1 MTMERPRARATAALL
16 TASAAVALTGCSTD
30 PDAETT
36 TLTVFAAASLTEAF
50 EQIAH
55 DFESTHDGVDVRLSL
70 AGSSDLVAQ
79 IQQGAPADVVAFAD
93 TASMDRLVADGLVGT
108 PHDFATNSLEIAVPP
123 GNPARVTSLE
133 DLTDPDLHLVVCA
146 PQVPCGAAT
155 TAVVDA
161 SGLAL
166 HPVSEEQSVTDVLN
180 KVVAGEADA
189 GIVYVTDVAR
199 AGDRV
204 EGVPFPQA
212 GAAVNTYPIAAV
224 TQTDADTDHA
234 ALVQQFID
242 AVQGPEG
249 QELLAD
255 LGFTAP

>member
-1 MTMERPRARATAALL
+1 MTAQPHRARATAALL
-16 TASAAVALTGCSTD
+16 AASAAVGLAGCSTD
-30 PDAETT
+30 PGAETT
-36 TLTVFAAASLTEAF
+36 VTVFAAASLTEAF

-55 DFESTHDGVDVRLSL
+55 DFETAHDGVDVRLSL

-79 IQQGAPADVVAFAD
+79 IQQGAPADVVASAD

-108 PHDFATNSLEIAVPP
+108 PQDFATNSLEIAVPP
-123 GNPARVTSLE
+123 GNPAGIASLE

-155 TAVVDA
+155 TAVVSD
-161 SGLAL
+161 SGLTL
-166 HPVSEEQSVTDVLN
+166 HPVSEEQSVTDVLH
-180 KVVAGEADA
+180 KVVVGEADA

-199 AGDRV
+199 AGPGV
-204 EGVPFPQA
+204 EGVSFPQA

-249 QELLAD
+249 QRLLAD
-255 LGFTAP
+255 LGFVAP